1 MSSLAKT
8 AATALETPQMTSG
21 IASSLTTHL
30 LTHGYEAEVLDFLSA
45 RPIHTVV
52 MVGFILDN
60 GLESPLN
67 RGSFYACR
75 DARGQLEGVALI
87 GHLTMLEV
95 RSNAAIKVF
104 AQLAQSCMRASLIMG
119 EREKVRKFWDEYKAS
134 GHPTSLLCQEL
145 LFEQRSPAGVRE
157 EVRGLRLATLDDL
170 DLIVPV
176 HAQIANEESGVNPLS
191 TDPVA
196 FRSRCARRIEQGRVW
211 VWIKNG
217 RLIFK
222 VDVVSE
228 MSEVIYLEGTYVD
241 PQERGKGHGLRC
253 LSQVS
258 RRLLRRAK
266 SICLLVNEKN
276 HEAQTLYRRAGYHLR
291 SHYDTIFL
299 QQASA

>member
-8 AATALETPQMTSG
+8 AAAALDAPQMTSDT
-21 IASSLTTHL
+21 ASSLTTHL
-30 LTHGYEAEVLDFLSA
+30 LTRGHEAEVLDFLSA

-52 MVGFILDN
+52 MAGFILDN

-67 RGSFYACR
+67 RGVFYTCR
-75 DARGQLEGVALI
+75 DADGRLEGVALI

-95 RSNAAIKVF
+95 RSHAAIKLF
-104 AQLAQSCMRASLIMG
+104 AQLAQRCTRANIIMG
-119 EREKVRKFWDEYKAS
+119 EREKVRKFWAEYKAS
-134 GHPTSLLCQEL
+134 GQPPRLLCQEL
-145 LFEQRSPAGVRE
+145 LLEQRWPAAVRE
-157 EVRGLRLATLDDL
+157 EVRGLRLATLADL

-176 HAQIANEESGVNPLS
+176 HAQIASEESGVNPLA
-191 TDPVA
+191 TDPAA
-196 FRSRCARRIEQGRVW
+196 FRARCARRIGQGRVW

-228 MSEVIYLEGTYVD
+228 LPQVIYLEGTYID

-258 RRLLRRAK
+258 RHLLKRAE

-276 HEAQTLYRRAGYHLR
+276 HEAQSLYRRAGFHLR